1 MAQSIPSVPSPP
13 PGHLSGVCEEL
24 VILFWKRCKC
34 PGWGPAF
41 IQKPTVGLKNR
52 VQIPHPRKTRKL
64 YFPVIKLQIPFLWEI
79 SNNLIKKREAPYAD
93 LPLSWGRELM
103 ERKPHIRITLRYNYQ
118 KYLL

>member
-1 MAQSIPSVPSPP
+1 MAQSIAPP
-13 PGHLSGVCEEL
+13 PAPGHLLSVCEEFVL
-24 VILFWKRCKC
+24 LICFGKGANAPNGARRSFKN
-34 PGWGPAF
+34 
-41 IQKPTVGLKNR
+41 PTVGLKNR

-64 YFPVIKLQIPFLWEI
+64 YFPVIKLQISFLWEI